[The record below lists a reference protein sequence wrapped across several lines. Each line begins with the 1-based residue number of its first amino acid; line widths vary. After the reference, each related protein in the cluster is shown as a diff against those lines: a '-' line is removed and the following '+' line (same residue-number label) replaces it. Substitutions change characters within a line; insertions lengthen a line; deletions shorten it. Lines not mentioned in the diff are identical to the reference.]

1 MATATLARLRRV
13 LAGAAAR
20 LPALAPAL
28 PLAMFIASVPAPAL
42 AQGPVPAT
50 SQGTAAEPPPAP
62 AREVLIGYLTWQDD
76 PRYDENRMER
86 EFPASPAARPLPGAV
101 LALSEAGFALEA
113 QGLQVSL
120 DEVEAADQAA
130 AFAALDA
137 WAGRGV
143 LAVVLDL
150 PGDWVEALASHIAG
164 LGGKAPLLIN
174 ATADD
179 DRLRGANCHP
189 QVFHVIPSQ
198 RMGTD
203 ALAQLLAARRWPR
216 VLILQGPGEE
226 DQRLGQAFGQS
237 LRKFGLKPV
246 ATRPFKLS
254 NDPRERELGNIAL
267 LTGNLDYDAVAVMDA
282 DGEFARE
289 VPFKTVLPRPVVG
302 SNGVIA
308 QAWHPHF
315 ERYGAPQLN
324 KRFRRTA
331 KRPMSGWDWSAW
343 MAVKAVTHGLA
354 ARPDAAA
361 ADLRAFLR
369 SPQTILDGFKGVRLN
384 FRPWDQQL
392 RQPVFLGYG
401 DGIVGIA
408 PFEGFLHQR
417 DTLDTLGADQPES
430 TCKAMKE

>member
-1 MATATLARLRRV
+1 MS
-13 LAGAAAR
+13 
-20 LPALAPAL
+20 PAQAPAQG
-28 PLAMFIASVPAPAL
+28 PAPA
-42 AQGPVPAT
+42 T
-50 SQGTAAEPPPAP
+50 SPGTTAAPPQAP
-62 AREVLIGYLTWQDD
+62 AREVVIGYLSWQDD

-86 EFPASPAARPLPGAV
+86 EFPANPAARPFPGAA

-143 LAVVLDL
+143 PAVVLDL
-150 PGDWVEALASHIAG
+150 PADWVEALASHLAG
-164 LGGKAPLLIN
+164 LGEKAPLLIN

-179 DRLRGANCHP
+179 DRLRGASCHS
-189 QVFHVIPSQ
+189 QVFHVIPSE
-198 RMGTD
+198 RMRTD

-216 VLILQGPGEE
+216 VLILQGPGQE

-267 LTGNLDYDAVAVMDA
+267 LTGNTDYDVVAVMDA

-343 MAVKAVTHGLA
+343 MAVKTVTHGLA
-354 ARPDAAA
+354 AKPDAGAA
-361 ADLRAFLR
+361 GLRAFLR

-401 DGIVGIA
+401 DGIVGMA

-430 TCKAMKE
+430 TCKAIKQ